1 MKYALVNKILRTVLL
16 LLIAGWAVFCIARY
30 FNGQIVIWD
39 VLVLVA
45 LDRMRLWTTPSSG
58 NKASRAP
65 AHDTRASSLGDTA
78 YRHLRRRNGESSEA
92 EWEAQRQ
99 AREAAEAIPPY
110 ISPANISA
118 TCVTL
123 QPTEDGRE
131 LGDHGLILS
140 VLAALRSA
148 DALPLP
154 DRGVLKQ
161 LVYEMAYRFAADSGM
176 EERDRA
182 GILAE
187 RKAERRMDAYANHC
201 QGIQE
206 LRSAQA
212 ASENA
217 SASVSRTAID
227 AYALRVDEFARRVPQ
242 PQTEAL
248 LQLHKTALAG
258 GMKPIRITDDQQ
270 FNPNSPEALDALLD
284 AAGAPDPRDLGDALA
299 YSFVGL
305 DPAKPGSDRT
315 VFAISLADKAPCE
328 AMHMFLIERAR
339 QIQAEG
345 CKPEHDD
352 GYIHGELARAAAAY
366 ALPEEA
372 RDRYNA
378 ARLPSVWPW
387 GSASWK
393 PSPDDRLREIVKAG
407 ALLLAEA
414 ERLIRAKAQPR

>member
-1 MKYALVNKILRTVLL
+1 MNSKYEQRRRAFWISHALLTAFFAILLCVM
-16 LLIAGWAVFCIARY
+16 IAA
-30 FNGQIVIWD
+30 GQDVRADTAAWIVM
-39 VLVLVA
+39 LASHLVA
-45 LDRMRLWTTPSSG
+45 SALTSHV
-58 NKASRAP
+58 ASCERTCGTEDEP
-65 AHDTRASSLGDTA
+65 P
-78 YRHLRRRNGESSEA
+78 RRRAGLRELSEA
-92 EWEAQRQ
+92 DWVAQRQ
-99 AREAAEAIPPY
+99 AREAANATDPY

-176 EERDRA
+176 EERDRR
-182 GILAE
+182 GILDE
-187 RKAERRMDAYANHC
+187 RKAETRMDAYANHC

-206 LRSAQA
+206 LRAAQA

-217 SASVSRTAID
+217 SALVSTTAIID
-227 AYALRVDEFARRVPQ
+227 AYALRVDEFARRS
-242 PQTEAL
+242 
-248 LQLHKTALAG
+248 
-258 GMKPIRITDDQQ
+258 KPGPAAEEYARRVAEMASAPPTDGAQ
-270 FNPNSPEALDALLD
+270 FVHNPNSPKALDALLD
-284 AAGAPDPRDLGDALA
+284 AAGAPDPRDMGDALA

-352 GYIHGELARAAAAY
+352 GYIHGELARAAATY
-366 ALPEEA
+366 AMPEEYRPTYIID
-372 RDRYNA
+372 RD
-378 ARLPSVWPW
+378 LEGVVFPTFWPW
-387 GSASWK
+387 GEPSWK
-393 PSPDDRLREIVKAG
+393 PTPNDRLREVVKAG

-414 ERLIRAKAQPR
+414 ERLIRARPPG